1 MQNSGSVASFRK
13 LTPEMMVSQRLA
25 MANDIVETTKSEVA
39 MALKKAAPALGVDGT
54 TYHILDILIGLT
66 AADDWQPNHRPLVA
80 ISNEKLAEYV
90 CRSKRT
96 VIRCLKRLV
105 EAGIIAYRDSPT
117 GRRYI
122 HRGEFRQGRLGEIER
137 GYGFDFS
144 PARQRVHELKAIGA
158 KFAARLKAQKD
169 ARRSVNRLLRAIE
182 DMVVL
187 AAKEGLD
194 LSDVQEAV
202 SALGERPMDV
212 VTRAEVLHNI
222 YELAVAS
229 FAPAV
234 EETPETNVP
243 DLEEMT
249 CAGDIDGIPYNN
261 TSPQSPKR
269 SSIQRRPANADPSKQ
284 PDPKQ
289 VGMKYAF
296 DKQKDRNFSASSN
309 RQHQEDALENISIGL
324 LKSALSNLQES
335 LGFEF
340 SCWGDLLKVS
350 GDIALLI
357 GLSQSGFEHAQGKVG
372 RYVAAAVLATT
383 AEKALRDPLLIFS
396 PGGYFRACVDR
407 AVEGELALHK
417 SLFGLAQT
425 S

>member
-66 AADDWQPNHRPLVA
+66 AADDWQTNHRPLVA

-158 KFAARLKAQKD
+158 QFAARLKAQKD

-182 DMVVL
+182 DMASL
-187 AAKEGLD
+187 AAREGIGF
-194 LSDVQEAV
+194 SDVQEAV
-202 SALGERPMDV
+202 SALNERAMDI
-212 VTRAEVLHNI
+212 VTRAEVLQNL
-222 YELAVAS
+222 YEMAVAA
-229 FAPAV
+229 FAPTE
-234 EETPETNVP
+234 EETQQIDVP
-243 DLEEMT
+243 VLGEMA
-249 CAGDIDGIPYNN
+249 CAGDINGIPYNN
-261 TSPQSPKR
+261 TNPQSLKR
-269 SSIQRRPANADPSKQ
+269 SNRTRRSANADPSNSS
-284 PDPKQ
+284 DPKQ
-289 VGMKYAF
+289 VGIKPALER
-296 DKQKDRNFSASSN
+296 KQDRNFSASSN
-309 RQHQEDALENISIGL
+309 PQHQEGALENISIGL
-324 LKSALSNLQES
+324 LKSALSNLQDS

-383 AEKALRDPLLIFS
+383 AEKALRDPLLISS

-407 AVEGELALHK
+407 AVDGELALHK
-417 SLFGLAQT
+417 SLFGLAQAR
-425 S
+425 